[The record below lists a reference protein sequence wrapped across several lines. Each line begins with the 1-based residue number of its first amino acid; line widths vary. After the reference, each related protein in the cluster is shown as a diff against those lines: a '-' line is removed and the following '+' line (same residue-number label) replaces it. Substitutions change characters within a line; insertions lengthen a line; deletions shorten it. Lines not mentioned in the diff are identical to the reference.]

1 MSLIIGI
8 DASRNRS
15 GGAVAH
21 IIGILT
27 EFDPREQNIKEIH
40 IWSYSSLLNQLPDF
54 PWLFKH
60 NPKDLE
66 KSLFRQFIWQAF
78 SFSRELNSVKCDIL
92 FNSSAI
98 SICRFKPMVALS
110 QTLISYEPGI
120 LKHYGISFARL
131 RFLLIHIIQNFTFR
145 RADGVIFLTN
155 YAGNLIQKS
164 CGLLKRVAYIPHGI
178 NEEFNIKKPIVDF
191 LKHEE
196 YSIRCVYV
204 SDTSMY
210 KNQWV
215 VVRAISFLRDQGLDI
230 NLSLV
235 GGGKGAAQNL
245 LDKTISELQSSKN
258 FVEQIDFIPH
268 KLLPALLVEKD
279 IFIFASSCE
288 NLPITLIEAMAVGL
302 PIACSDRGPMPEI
315 LKDGGIY
322 FDPDDF
328 NSIAKA
334 IKKIIDSQELRSDI
348 STRAK
353 SISQRFNW
361 YKCSNDTFKFISETF
376 SAHKFELK

>member
-15 GGAVAH
+15 GGAIAH

-27 EFDPREQNIKEIH
+27 EFDPQEHDIKEIH
-40 IWSYSSLLNQLPDF
+40 IWSFSSLLNQVPDF

-66 KSLFRQFIWQAF
+66 KSLFRQLIWQAF

-131 RFLLIHIIQNFTFR
+131 RFLTIHIIQNFTFR
-145 RADGVIFLTN
+145 RADGVIFLSN
-155 YAGNLIQKS
+155 YSGNLIQKS
-164 CGLLKRVAYIPHGI
+164 CGLLQRVAYVPHGI
-178 NEEFNIKKPIVDF
+178 NEEFNIEKPIVDM

-196 YSIRCVYV
+196 HSIRCIYV

-215 VVRAISFLRDQGLDI
+215 VVRAISLLRDQGLDI

-245 LDKTISELQSSKN
+245 LDRTISELQSSES
-258 FVEQIDFIPH
+258 FVEQIDFIPN
-268 KLLPALLVEKD
+268 KLLPALLIEKD

-315 LKDGGIY
+315 LQDGGIY
-322 FDPDDF
+322 FDPEDF

-334 IKKIIDSQELRSDI
+334 IKKIIDSQELRGEI

-353 SISQRFNW
+353 SLSQRFNW
-361 YKCSNDTFKFISETF
+361 SKTSNDTFRFISETF
-376 SAHKFELK
+376 SAHNEN